1 MKFKTKVV
9 GVTMENRQE
18 LIARHVQ
25 EGTEM
30 LLVREP
36 TNQYDKNA
44 IKVVV
49 KDNNIQIGY
58 LSRDVAEK
66 FAPML
71 DKGRKVNSVIC
82 MVVTGGGD
90 LSYGVNIEIDIEAK
104 VKQSELNRLKR
115 VRPLFSTIGDIY
127 ADYENHLFYDS
138 KGNLLVSGSVYAKD
152 KSNEA
157 AMDII
162 AKKKADVLSIEPIKI
177 RELWRNDLSRNYGTL
192 IHKAIELLIDN
203 RKYLELMKPDDW
215 IGALP
220 MPVHV
225 EKVMRSLFEKLDE
238 YAKDSVAVSEALVAS
253 EGKVGTIDLL
263 TTEVIID
270 FKTAKTKL
278 NKQKLETYSKQLN
291 WYRTIVADN
300 HRTAEKM
307 LLFVLVDDEW
317 EVIEV
322 EKKEVEL

>member
-44 IKVVV
+44 IKVIV

-58 LSRDVAEK
+58 LSREVAEK

-71 DKGRKVNSVIC
+71 DKGRKVNSVVC
-82 MVVTGGGD
+82 MAVTGGGD
-90 LSYGVNIEIDIEAK
+90 LSYGVNIEIDIEVK

-115 VRPLFSTIGDIY
+115 VRPLLSTIGDIY

-152 KSNEA
+152 KSNES

-162 AKKKADVLSIEPIKI
+162 AKKKADMLSVETQTVKDI
-177 RELWRNDLSRNYGTL
+177 WRNPLSREYGSL
-192 IHKAIELLIDN
+192 IHKAIELLVEN
-203 RKYLELMKPDDW
+203 KAYLELMKPDDW
-215 IGALP
+215 IGAMP

-225 EKVMRSLFEKLDE
+225 EKVMHSLFEVLE
-238 YAKDSVAVSEALVAS
+238 EHTSGAPMASEALVAS

-263 TTEVIID
+263 TQNTIID

-278 NKQKLETYSKQLN
+278 TKQKIESYSKQLN
-291 WYRTIVADN
+291 WYRTIVEDN
-300 HRTAEKM
+300 QFVVNKM